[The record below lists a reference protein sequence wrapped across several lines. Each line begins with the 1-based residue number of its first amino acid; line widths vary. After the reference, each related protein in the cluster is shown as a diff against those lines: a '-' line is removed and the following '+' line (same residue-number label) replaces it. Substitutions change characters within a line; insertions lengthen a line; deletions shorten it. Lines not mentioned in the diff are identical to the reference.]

1 MPIINN
7 ILCENTRKELQG
19 INKAEFIQEV
29 SNKYKLPKNKIQ
41 MYMDA
46 CTDTLCEILSNGEAV
61 KLVGFGEFS
70 VKHRAA
76 RIGRNPKDNT
86 VVRIPPQNKP
96 VFKPGKNLL
105 DAVRWEGSK

>member
-1 MPIINN
+1 M
-7 ILCENTRKELQG
+7 CKNTGKESQS

-29 SNKYKLPKNKIQ
+29 SNKHSLPKNKIQ

-46 CTDTLCEILSNGEAV
+46 CADTLCEVLSNGEPV
-61 KLVGFGEFS
+61 RFVGFGEFS
-70 VKHRAA
+70 VKQRAA

-86 VVRIPPQNKP
+86 AVKIPPQNKP

-105 DAVRWEGSK
+105 DAVRGGGL

>member
-7 ILCENTRKELQG
+7 TMCKNTGKESHS

-29 SNKYKLPKNKIQ
+29 SNKHSLPKNKIQ

-46 CTDTLCEILSNGEAV
+46 CADTLCEALSNGETV
-61 KLVGFGEFS
+61 RFVGFGEFS
-70 VKHRAA
+70 VKQRAA

-86 VVRIPPQNKP
+86 VVKIPPQNKP

-105 DAVRWEGSK
+105 DAVRGESS

>member
-1 MPIINN
+1 M
-7 ILCENTRKELQG
+7 CKNTRKELQD

-29 SNKYKLPKNKIQ
+29 SNKYGLPKNKIQ

-46 CTDTLCEILSNGEAV
+46 CADTLCEALSNGETV
-61 KLVGFGEFS
+61 RFVGFGEFA
-70 VKHRAA
+70 VQQRAA

-105 DAVRWEGSK
+105 DAVRGEGS

>member
-1 MPIINN
+1 MSIIYNR
-7 ILCENTRKELQG
+7 LCKNTRKEPLS

-29 SNKYKLPKNKIQ
+29 SNKHSLPKNKIQ

-46 CTDTLCEILSNGEAV
+46 CADTLCEVLSNGESV
-61 KLVGFGEFS
+61 KFVGFGEFS
-70 VKHRAA
+70 VKQRAA

-86 VVRIPPQNKP
+86 AVKIPPQNKP

-105 DAVRWEGSK
+105 DAARGDDS